1 MNQTWLVTDATCG
14 LGRQIIR
21 QLLERGDRVAAIAA
35 NPLLL
40 QDLKVFHTTALHLYR
55 VEAGDID
62 GMRRTLDKAFSD
74 LGTVDVVLSHAD
86 HAVGGAALPHLQAQ
100 GHGHVISLT
109 GEDTVVHGVLGF
121 DAVDDGRGDPAKA
134 ATTVIE
140 SADAQPAPVRR
151 RHRPV
156 EPGTTLTPE
165 QFRRLVPGLWGVPHP
180 A

>member
-1 MNQTWLVTDATCG
+1 MNRTWLVADATSG
-14 LGRQIIR
+14 FGRQIIG

-40 QDLKVFHTTALHLYR
+40 QDLKVSHTTALHLYR

-62 GMRRTLDKAFSD
+62 GMHRTLDEAFSD
-74 LGTVDVVLSHAD
+74 LGTVDVVLSHAGHD
-86 HAVGGAALPHLQAQ
+86 VCGAALPHLHAQ
-100 GHGHVISLT
+100 GHGHVINLT
-109 GEDTVVHGVLGF
+109 SEDTVVHGLLGF
-121 DAVDDGRGDPAKA
+121 DVVDDGRGNPAKA
-134 ATTVIE
+134 AAAVIE
-140 SADAQPAPVRR
+140 SADAQPAPSRR